1 MTPHLLS
8 IPHTWPVSWARLS
21 RATASWL
28 ASPSLSHYPRVIG
41 YWQPITEFFTSA
53 SSVTLRQPTA
63 PESLSMKRGMII
75 MLINVLRDMESRGTW
90 PVEDGEEGEEAALAL
105 GAGDEPPLHLLTS

>member
-1 MTPHLLS
+1 MPPICSLIL
-8 IPHTWPVSWARLS
+8 HTWPVSWARLS
-21 RATASWL
+21 QAMASWL

-75 MLINVLRDMESRGTW
+75 ILINVL
-90 PVEDGEEGEEAALAL
+90 
-105 GAGDEPPLHLLTS
+105 